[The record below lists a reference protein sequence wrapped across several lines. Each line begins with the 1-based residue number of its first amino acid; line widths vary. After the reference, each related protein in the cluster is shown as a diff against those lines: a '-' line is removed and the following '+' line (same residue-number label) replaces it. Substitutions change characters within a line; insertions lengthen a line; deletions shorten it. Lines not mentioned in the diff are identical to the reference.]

1 MEAVHISFTVYW
13 STFAHMLTTS
23 SEERAAHP
31 AHGSLM
37 LCVSCGGGAV
47 LPLLWTLCSNILVYQ
62 TALGDEETVSLQI
75 KGQALGVS
83 EAQGYSSV
91 KPSPMCSLYGVGH
104 GNCHRKTLELC
115 VRLLL

>member
-1 MEAVHISFTVYW
+1 MEAVHISFTVSW
-13 STFAHMLTTS
+13 STFAHMLIPS
-23 SEERAAHP
+23 SEERAGHP

-37 LCVSCGGGAV
+37 LCVSCGGGTV

-62 TALGDEETVSLQI
+62 TALEDEETISLQI

-91 KPSPMCSLYGVGH
+91 KPSSVCSPVWSGA
-104 GNCHRKTLELC
+104 RELSQENA
-115 VRLLL
+115 